1 MPESSNLSCWS
12 GTWPTE
18 QFPGLTQDLLHHC
31 QSVLATSALMW
42 QLSLDLLLLCFLF
55 SCAVP
60 SVDDY
65 VAPTSCHLGLLPVGQ
80 PPHAAPWQ
88 VAHFSLQKVWEA
100 ATCVLPRSPTFHSG
114 TCMVLTL
121 RIDEKTFLI
130 KSVMRCSKTE
140 ADSTELPRDVQWRET
155 VLEIW
160 LSLWNYVRSIVSYI
174 LNVIQTKKSWSVN
187 KGTLRRQKVKN
198 IINCNAASYKRA
210 LLQVCCKNQSPYTPL
225 TFFRSV

>member
-1 MPESSNLSCWS
+1 MHGEKSSKTSFWELRFLDCTLYLSSSLQTFCPCLSYPATMPESSNLSCWS

-88 VAHFSLQKVWEA
+88 VAHFSLQKAWEA

-114 TCMVLTL
+114 TCMVL
-121 RIDEKTFLI
+121 IDFKNRWENIPHQISNEVFK
-130 KSVMRCSKTE
+130 
-140 ADSTELPRDVQWRET
+140 
-155 VLEIW
+155 
-160 LSLWNYVRSIVSYI
+160 NRSRFHR
-174 LNVIQTKKSWSVN
+174 T
-187 KGTLRRQKVKN
+187 T
-198 IINCNAASYKRA
+198 
-210 LLQVCCKNQSPYTPL
+210 
-225 TFFRSV
+225 